1 MEYLVI
7 FLICTI
13 SGFLTGLLSIGG
25 GIIIVPLF
33 LSVLPIFGI
42 ELSLHEVIGVS
53 TTCVLLNS
61 SVTAFYRRHE
71 QKLPLRTMLPLII
84 SIIIGTLAGAYLSD
98 FAPKNVIL
106 SIYVVV
112 CLLSLY
118 LINREI
124 YINLK
129 EKNLYSLMYIIFAA
143 IGAIS
148 ASIGIGGA
156 IFFVTALK
164 CFMGKD
170 TKELLPTI
178 TILVLCHAFFAFAG
192 KFTLGHV
199 PLFVIPIAFVASLIG
214 SRIGVNIS
222 KKLSSRVLNILLSLI
237 LLWGLIKIIFEM
249 FD

>member
-1 MEYLVI
+1 MEYFVI
-7 FLICTI
+7 FIICTI

-33 LSVLPIFGI
+33 LSILPLFGI

-61 SVTAFYRRHE
+61 SVTAFYRRNE
-71 QKLPLRTMLPLII
+71 PKLPFRTMFPLII
-84 SIIIGTLAGAYLSD
+84 SIIIGTLTGAVSSD
-98 FAPKNVIL
+98 FAPKNIIL
-106 SIYVVV
+106 GIYVIV
-112 CLLSLY
+112 CMLSLY
-118 LINREI
+118 LINGEI
-124 YINLK
+124 YVNLK
-129 EKNLYSLMYIIFAA
+129 EKNLYYFMYIIFAC

-199 PLFVIPIAFVASLIG
+199 PVFVIPIAFVASLLG

-222 KKLSSRVLNILLSLI
+222 KKLTSKVLNILLSLI
-237 LLWGLIKIIFEM
+237 LVWGMIKIIFEILK
-249 FD
+249 